1 MLEHIM
7 KGVTIY
13 PIKLAHSDERRD
25 ILEMF
30 NGDFDC
36 KQVKILKVRK
46 GNILGNHFHTY
57 RENRYLLKGK
67 IQYYLKNVKTNEY
80 EELIM
85 NEGMVMVTDPYIAH
99 TGKFLEDSII
109 IEGTEEP
116 YISAEHNDVIYILK
130 EDKNAK
136 QR

>member
-1 MLEHIM
+1 MHEKTKTTM
-7 KGVTIY
+7 NGVKIY

-46 GNILGNHFHTY
+46 GQILGNHYHCY
-57 RENRYLLKGK
+57 REIRYLLKGK
-67 IQYYLKNVKTNEY
+67 IQYYLKDVKNEPRSIY
-80 EELIM
+80 NIIIR
-85 NEGMVMVTDPYIAH
+85 EGEVMITDPYIAH

-109 IEGTEEP
+109 IEGTEEK
-116 YISAEHNDVIYILK
+116 YIDAKHNDVIYKLK
-130 EDKNAK
+130 
-136 QR
+136 

>member
-1 MLEHIM
+1 M
-7 KGVTIY
+7 KGVTIK
-13 PIKLAHSDERRD
+13 PIKLVHSDHRRD

-36 KQVKILKVRK
+36 KQVKILKVKK
-46 GNILGNHFHTY
+46 GQILGNHYHLY

-80 EELIM
+80 EEFIM
-85 NEGMVMVTDPYIAH
+85 HEGEVMVTDPYIAH
-99 TGKFLEDSII
+99 TGEFLEDSII

-116 YISAEHNDVIYILK
+116 YISAEHNDVVYILK
-130 EDKNAK
+130 EGTK
-136 QR
+136 

>member
-1 MLEHIM
+1 M
-7 KGVTIY
+7 KGVKIY

-46 GNILGNHFHTY
+46 GNILGNHYHKY
-57 RENRYLLKGK
+57 REIRYLLSGK
-67 IQYYLKNVKTNEY
+67 IKYYFQNMNAAKLFIK
-80 EELIM
+80 ELIM
-85 NEGMVMVTDPYIAH
+85 SEGEVMITDAYIAH
-99 TGKFLEDSII
+99 TGEFLEDSII

-116 YISAEHNDVIYILK
+116 YIDAEHNDFKYILK

>member
-1 MLEHIM
+1 M
-7 KGVTIY
+7 KGVTIK

-46 GNILGNHFHTY
+46 GQILGNHYHKY
-57 RENRYLLKGK
+57 REIRYLLKGK
-67 IQYYLKNVKTNEY
+67 IQYYLENVKPDKDALEFNFDTF
-80 EELIM
+80 IM
-85 NEGMVMVTDPYIAH
+85 NEGEVMITDPYIAH

-116 YISAEHNDVIYILK
+116 YVSAEHNDFKYILK

-136 QR
+136 

>member
-1 MLEHIM
+1 M
-7 KGVTIY
+7 KGVTIK

-46 GNILGNHFHTY
+46 GQILGNHYHKY
-57 RENRYLLKGK
+57 REIRYLLKGS
-67 IQYYLKNVKTNEY
+67 IQYYLKNMLNPQSKKI
-80 EELIM
+80 EEFIM
-85 NEGMVMVTDPYIAH
+85 NEGDVMITDSHIAH